1 MIGKVTRQNIS
12 KRRSVCIDAIL
23 SLCVCVCVDGEDAE
37 TIVAYSLKLLDT
49 RTNIVI
55 ESGKRINESTNVRVV
70 DHASNVMDLSYTAN
84 QVGSGYA

>member
-1 MIGKVTRQNIS
+1 MR
-12 KRRSVCIDAIL
+12 
-23 SLCVCVCVDGEDAE
+23 VDGEDAE

-55 ESGKRINESTNVRVV
+55 DSGKRINESTNVRVV

-84 QVGSGYA
+84 QVRGGYAYMHGCWSMKVHLLVTP